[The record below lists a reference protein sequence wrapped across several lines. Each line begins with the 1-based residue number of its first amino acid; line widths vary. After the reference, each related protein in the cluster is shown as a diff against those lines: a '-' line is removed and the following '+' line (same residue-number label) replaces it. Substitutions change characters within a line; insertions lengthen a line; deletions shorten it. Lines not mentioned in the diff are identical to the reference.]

1 MKDIIQNNSIIATYN
16 SRIISKLKKLAD
28 NSLNQRSRA
37 IIHLTRN
44 SKVNEMIIVL
54 KKNSYLRPHSHP
66 NNKTEAYHVIEGK
79 MNVCI
84 FDKKGKIH
92 QVIKMGNVKSGLK
105 FYYRMNKPIFH
116 MPMAISKYCV
126 YHEVYSGPFDKEK
139 DVKYCDWSPKEN
151 EKEKVKIFLKNIK
164 TKNF

>member
-1 MKDIIQNNSIIATYN
+1 
-16 SRIISKLKKLAD
+16 
-28 NSLNQRSRA
+28 
-37 IIHLTRN
+37 
-44 SKVNEMIIVL
+44 
-54 KKNSYLRPHSHP
+54 
-66 NNKTEAYHVIEGK
+66 

-139 DVKYCDWSPKEN
+139 DVKYC
-151 EKEKVKIFLKNIK
+151 V
-164 TKNF
+164 

>member
-54 KKNSYLRPHSHP
+54 KKI
-66 NNKTEAYHVIEGK
+66 VIYDL
-79 MNVCI
+79 I
-84 FDKKGKIH
+84 LI
-92 QVIKMGNVKSGLK
+92 QIIK
-105 FYYRMNKPIFH
+105 
-116 MPMAISKYCV
+116 
-126 YHEVYSGPFDKEK
+126 
-139 DVKYCDWSPKEN
+139 PKL
-151 EKEKVKIFLKNIK
+151 IML
-164 TKNF
+164 